1 LAERAAG
8 CDPQAEKQIAK
19 RRIASE
25 QVADLAAEFIARHAS
40 QNRTVAEIT
49 RILSRKALLYWS
61 SWMVVE
67 VRKRDVLSLFDR
79 VRERGS
85 LIMVNRLLATV
96 RKFFNWCIGRGIL
109 DVSHCARVAAPAR
122 ELARH
127 RMLTDEELVEVLKA
141 SRKIGL
147 PFGSIVEVLALT
159 G

>member
-1 LAERAAG
+1 MAERAAG

-49 RILSRKALLYWS
+49 RILTQKALLYWG
-61 SWMVVE
+61 SWMVAE
-67 VRKRDVLSLFDR
+67 VRKRDVLSLLDR

-85 LIMVNRLLATV
+85 PIMANRVLATV

-109 DVSHCARVAAPAR
+109 DVSPAPGSPR
-122 ELARH
+122 
-127 RMLTDEELVEVLKA
+127 
-141 SRKIGL
+141 L
-147 PFGSIVEVLALT
+147 PES
-159 G
+159 